1 MYCSEDHRTKIDVTT
16 FGFFKDG
23 ELQINVSY
31 LGVDPEAHSNGDIF
45 GFTLVKSRTE
55 GRGSLQDDPVDNCI
69 LNRSSIKNNSVSV
82 VFLYFNFNNMS
93 LQINRTSHDL
103 KQLEITFNDNTEYNS
118 HGEHGN
124 KSKRSDNSQQSN
136 DLDDTVPAND
146 TVNPGV
152 KDFSNVSNKSR
163 DNENL
168 EDEKEART
176 VRLLP
181 SVPLTS
187 PGKHAYSTEF
197 RVKISNETEEGLYNL
212 YFHHCKGK
220 VSEDQ
225 PTAINLS
232 INIIEMNRYSDKL
245 NYLSAGDIFLPPV
258 YFTMSMLCFLSAGL
272 WLYYL
277 VTHNENIFKIHFI
290 MLALIIL
297 KTMTL
302 FFHAM
307 DYHFIAID
315 GSPVETFA
323 ILFYI
328 TYLIKGALLF
338 MTITLIGSGWTFIKP
353 VLSQKDKKV
362 FVIVIPLQVLA
373 NVAYIITD
381 TSEEGKSDYITWKS
395 IFLLVDVLCCGAI
408 LYPVIWSIRHLQ
420 DASHING
427 KEQGGIVQRSCNT
440 FTHNFGNA
448 AISLAKLKLFRRFY
462 IMVVCYIY
470 ITRMIVYLLKVMVP
484 FNYTW
489 IDDFFFE
496 ISTYL
501 FFVFTAYSFRPGSD
515 NPYLHV
521 SKEEEDEY
529 DYEYDYDMDY
539 IVSEKPL
546 LTNVSHTDKSGW
558 SELSQRT

>member
-1 MYCSEDHRTKIDVTT
+1 MGRRISKEMYFSTIFFISLFICSYSRNHRLSLTEDHRAKIDVTT
-16 FGFFKDG
+16 FGFFKNG

-31 LGVDPEAHSNGDIF
+31 LGVDPAAHSNGDIF

-55 GRGSLQDDPVDNCI
+55 GRGSLQDDNEHEDNCI
-69 LNRSSIKNNSVSV
+69 LNRSSIKNDSVSV
-82 VFLYFNFNNMS
+82 VFLYFNFKNMS

-103 KQLEITFNDNTEYNS
+103 KQLEITFNDDLADTQKP
-118 HGEHGN
+118 HGN
-124 KSKRSDNSQQSN
+124 ISKRSDSDLHKASDVKDGGQGNTTLNVDDSN
-136 DLDDTVPAND
+136 KTKIHSYSEDNKRPVHLLPTVPLNSA
-146 TVNPGV
+146 
-152 KDFSNVSNKSR
+152 
-163 DNENL
+163 
-168 EDEKEART
+168 
-176 VRLLP
+176 
-181 SVPLTS
+181 
-187 PGKHAYSTEF
+187 GKHAYSTEF

-220 VSEDQ
+220 ESEDK

-258 YFTMSMLCFLSAGL
+258 YFTMSVLCFLSAGL
-272 WLYYL
+272 WLYYI
-277 VTHNENIFKIHFI
+277 VTHNENIFKIHYI

-338 MTITLIGSGWTFIKP
+338 MTITLIGSGWAFIKP
-353 VLSQKDKKV
+353 VLSKKDKKV
-362 FVIVIPLQVLA
+362 FIIVIPLQVFA
-373 NVAYIITD
+373 NIAYIITD
-381 TSEEGKSDYITWKS
+381 TSEEGKADYFIWKS

-420 DASHING
+420 DASHSSG
-427 KEQGGIVQRSCNT
+427 K
-440 FTHNFGNA
+440 A

-470 ITRMIVYLLKVMVP
+470 ITRIIVYMLKVMVP

-521 SKEEEDEY
+521 SLEDDDEY
-529 DYEYDYDMDY
+529 DYDVDLDY

-546 LTNVSHTDKSGW
+546 ITPEKRDW
-558 SELSQRT
+558 SELTQRT